1 MRIEHWFYTIP
12 LRLRSLFARRRA
24 EHELDEEL
32 QYHLEQK
39 TEQYLAKGMGAREAR
54 LAALREM
61 DGLEQHK
68 EECRDMRRLNF
79 VEDLLKDLR
88 FGLRQLR
95 RSPGFTVVAVLTL
108 ALGIGTGT
116 AIFSMVKTGH
126 YRMENTIDRH

>member
-12 LRLRSLFARRRA
+12 LRLRSLFARRRV

-108 ALGIGTGT
+108 ARGIGTGT